1 MLAHLLTFIHKSL
14 LSLNT
19 NKFFAGI
26 VMLIL
31 NLGSKFISVKFSE
44 NQEDYLR
51 NNVGR
56 QLLIFAIVFVAT
68 KDIYISIALTACFF
82 ILTDHLFNENSR
94 FFILPKSFRK
104 MKKAIDDN
112 DDGEISEAE
121 LNKAIS
127 ILTKAKRQREK
138 KNRQTAFEMFQ
149 NKIRL

>member
-44 NQEDYLR
+44 SQEEYLR

-82 ILTDHLFNENSR
+82 VLTDHLFNENSR
-94 FFILPKSFRK
+94 FYILPKSFKK

-112 DDGEISEAE
+112 DDGDISEAE

-138 KNRQTAFEMFQ
+138 KNRETAFEMFK
-149 NKIRL
+149 NNLR

>member
-1 MLAHLLTFIHKSL
+1 MLIHLLSLLHTSL

-82 ILTDHLFNENSR
+82 VLTDHFFNENSR
-94 FFILPKSFRK
+94 FYVLPKGFKK
-104 MKKAIDDN
+104 MKKVIDNNN
-112 DDGEISEAE
+112 DGDISEDE
-121 LNKAIS
+121 LNKAID
-127 ILTKAKRQREK
+127 ILTKAKKQREM
-138 KNRQTAFEMFQ
+138 KNRQKAFENFQ
-149 NKIRL
+149 NNIR

>member
-1 MLAHLLTFIHKSL
+1 MLAHLLTFLHKSL

-44 NQEDYLR
+44 SQEEYLR

-82 ILTDHLFNENSR
+82 VLTDHLFNENSR
-94 FFILPKSFRK
+94 FYILPKSFQK

-112 DDGEISEAE
+112 EDGDISEEE
-121 LNKAIS
+121 LNKAIK

-138 KNRQTAFEMFQ
+138 KNRETAFKMFK
-149 NKIRL
+149 NNLR

>member
-82 ILTDHLFNENSR
+82 ILTDHL
-94 FFILPKSFRK
+94 L
-104 MKKAIDDN
+104 
-112 DDGEISEAE
+112 
-121 LNKAIS
+121 
-127 ILTKAKRQREK
+127 
-138 KNRQTAFEMFQ
+138 
-149 NKIRL
+149 

>member
-1 MLAHLLTFIHKSL
+1 MLPHLLSLLHSSL

-44 NQEDYLR
+44 SQEEYLR

-68 KDIYISIALTACFF
+68 KDIYISIAMTACFF

-94 FFILPKSFRK
+94 FYVLPKGFRK
-104 MKKAIDDN
+104 MKKVIDNN
-112 DDGEISEAE
+112 DDGDISEDE
-121 LNKAIS
+121 LNKAID
-127 ILTKAKRQREK
+127 ILTKAKKQRER
-138 KNRQTAFEMFQ
+138 KNREKAFEMFQ
-149 NKIRL
+149 NNIRL

>member
-1 MLAHLLTFIHKSL
+1 MLAHLLTFLHKSL

>member
-1 MLAHLLTFIHKSL
+1 MK
-14 LSLNT
+14 
-19 NKFFAGI
+19 I
-26 VMLIL
+26 V
-31 NLGSKFISVKFSE
+31 V
-44 NQEDYLR
+44 
-51 NNVGR
+51 
-56 QLLIFAIVFVAT
+56 
-68 KDIYISIALTACFF
+68 
-82 ILTDHLFNENSR
+82 
-94 FFILPKSFRK
+94 FILPKSFRK

>member
-1 MLAHLLTFIHKSL
+1 MLAHLLTFLHKSL

-44 NQEDYLR
+44 NQEEYLR

-94 FFILPKSFRK
+94 FYILPKNFKK

-127 ILTKAKRQREK
+127 ILTKAKRQRER
-138 KNRQTAFEMFQ
+138 KNREKAFEMFQ
-149 NKIRL
+149 NNVRL